1 VQEKLLPGIQPE
13 KGIIERVKRM
23 SKVVAHSVKSFL
35 FRTGSWIYSQISNLK
50 RYQPLVITTQ
60 KRNLDIFPV
69 EDIYSLSDLSAPNR
83 FFQKQY
89 SKVTGLQYPFFLN
102 LLKKKQ
108 ASILHS
114 HFGNRGY
121 FDLALKRKLD
131 IPQVTTFY
139 GHDVSSLPQEERW
152 KERFKDLF
160 QYGDLI
166 LAEGHYMKKTLLA
179 LGCPDDKVTVQHLGV
194 DLEKIPFIPRILN
207 DQPTVKILIAGTFR
221 EKKGITYALEAFA
234 KLAHHYKHVAVTLVG
249 DAGRSQR
256 EVDYKKEITTLIA
269 NRNIAHKV
277 NYLGFLPYPAF
288 IEEAKNNHI
297 FLSPSI
303 HPSDGET
310 EGGAPV
316 ALIEMSAYGMPIVST
331 FHCDIPEVV
340 IDGESGF
347 LVPEKD
353 TNGLAE
359 RLEHLI
365 NHPELWEPMGRAGRK
380 HIEADFNIVTQAK
393 RLEVLYDTL
402 L

>member
-1 VQEKLLPGIQPE
+1 VSKLI
-13 KGIIERVKRM
+13 
-23 SKVVAHSVKSFL
+23 AHSVRSYL
-35 FRTGSWIYSQISNLK
+35 FRTGSWIYTQISHLK
-50 RYQPLVITTQ
+50 KYQPLVITTR

-69 EDIYSLSDLSAPNR
+69 KKIYSLSDLHGLNR
-83 FFQKQY
+83 FFQRQY
-89 SKVTGLQYPFFLN
+89 AKLTNFYYPFFFKV
-102 LLKKKQ
+102 LKENQ
-108 ASILHS
+108 VSLLHS

-121 FDLALKRKLD
+121 FDLALKQKLK

-139 GHDVSSLPQEERW
+139 GHDVSMLPQEERW
-152 KERFKDLF
+152 RKRFEVLFKQCDL
-160 QYGDLI
+160 L
-166 LAEGHYMKKTLLA
+166 LAEGNYMKKSLLE
-179 LGCPDDKVTVQHLGV
+179 LGCPDSKVRIQHLGV
-194 DLEKIPFIPRILN
+194 DLEKIPFIPRKLN
-207 DQPTVKILIAGTFR
+207 VSEKIKILIAGTFR

-234 KLAHHYKHVAVTLVG
+234 KLAPQYQNIEVTLIG

-256 EVDYKKEITTLIA
+256 EVNYKKEIINIINT
-269 NRNIAHKV
+269 RNIVDRVK
-277 NYLGFLPYPAF
+277 YLGFLPYPAF

-316 ALIEMSAYGMPIVST
+316 ALIEMAAYGMPIIST

-365 NHPELWEPMGRAGRK
+365 NHLELWDSMGKAGRK
-380 HIEADFNIVTQAK
+380 HIEEEFNITKQVAK
-393 RLEVLYDTL
+393 LETLYDSL

>member
-1 VQEKLLPGIQPE
+1 
-13 KGIIERVKRM
+13 M

-50 RYQPLVITTQ
+50 RYQPLVITAQ
-60 KRNLDIFPV
+60 KRNLDIFPL
-69 EDIYSLSDLSAPNR
+69 EKIYSLSDLSAPNR

-89 SKVTGLQYPFFLN
+89 SKVTGLQYPFFLK
-102 LLKKKQ
+102 LLKNNQ
-108 ASILHS
+108 VSLLHS

-121 FDLALKRKLD
+121 FDLALKRKLA
-131 IPQVTTFY
+131 IPQITTFY
-139 GHDVSSLPQEERW
+139 GHDVSSLPQKERW
-152 KERFKDLF
+152 RERLKDLF
-160 QYGDLI
+160 QDGDLI

-179 LGCPDDKVTVQHLGV
+179 LGCPDEKVTVQHLGV
-194 DLEKIPFIPRILN
+194 DLEKIPFVPRRLN

-234 KLAHHYKHVAVTLVG
+234 RLAHHYKHVAVTLVG

-256 EVDYKKEITTLIA
+256 EVNYKKEITNLIA

-277 NYLGFLPYPAF
+277 TCLGFLPYPAF
-288 IEEAKNNHI
+288 IEEAKHNHI

-353 TNGLAE
+353 TDGLAE

-365 NHPELWEPMGRAGRK
+365 NHPELWETMGRAGRK

-393 RLEVLYDTL
+393 RLETLYDTL

>member
-1 VQEKLLPGIQPE
+1 MPTI
-13 KGIIERVKRM
+13 
-23 SKVVAHSVKSFL
+23 VAHSVKSYL

-60 KRNLDIFPV
+60 KRNLDIFPL
-69 EDIYSLSDLSAPNR
+69 DNLYSLSDLSAPNR

-89 SKVTGLQYPFFLN
+89 SKLTGLSYPFFLN
-102 LLKKKQ
+102 LLKKNQ

-131 IPQVTTFY
+131 LPQVTTFY
-139 GHDVSSLPQEERW
+139 GHDASSLPQEERW
-152 KERFKDLF
+152 KKRFKTLF
-160 QYGDLI
+160 QYGDLM
-166 LAEGHYMKKTLLA
+166 LAEGHYMKKTLLE
-179 LGCPDDKVTVQHLGV
+179 LGCPDGKVKVQHLGV
-194 DLEKIPFIPRILN
+194 DLEKIPFIPRTLN
-207 DQPTVKILIAGTFR
+207 NHHTVKILIAGTFR

-234 KLAHHYKHVAVTLVG
+234 KLASHYKNLEVTLVG

-256 EVDYKKEITTLIA
+256 EVDYKKEIITLIG
-269 NRNIAHKV
+269 NRNIAHRV

-316 ALIEMSAYGMPIVST
+316 ALIEMSAFGMPIVST

-347 LVPEKD
+347 LVPEKNTD
-353 TNGLAE
+353 ELAE

-365 NHPELWEPMGRAGRK
+365 NHPELWETMGRAGRK
-380 HIEADFNIVTQAK
+380 HMEAEFNILTQAK
-393 RLEVLYDTL
+393 RLETIYDSL

>member
-1 VQEKLLPGIQPE
+1 MPKT
-13 KGIIERVKRM
+13 
-23 SKVVAHSVKSFL
+23 VAHSVRSYL
-35 FRTGSWIYSQISNLK
+35 FRTGSWIYAQISNLK
-50 RYQPLVITTQ
+50 KYHPLVITTR
-60 KRNLDIFPV
+60 KRNLDIFPI
-69 EDIYSLSDLSAPNR
+69 EKIYSLSDLNGLNR
-83 FFQKQY
+83 FFQRQY
-89 SKVTGLQYPFFLN
+89 AKLTNFYYPFFLKVLKEN
-102 LLKKKQ
+102 QALL
-108 ASILHS
+108 LHS

-121 FDLALKRKLD
+121 FDLALKQKLK

-139 GHDVSSLPQEERW
+139 GHDVSLLPQEARW
-152 KERFKDLF
+152 RERFKVF
-160 QYGDLI
+160 FEQGDLI
-166 LAEGHYMKKTLLA
+166 LAEGNYMKKTLLEM
-179 LGCPDDKVTVQHLGV
+179 GCPDSKVRVQHLGI
-194 DLEKIPFIPRILN
+194 DCEKIPFIPRKMVN
-207 DQPTVKILIAGTFR
+207 GQKVKVLIAGTFR

-234 KLAHHYKHVAVTLVG
+234 RLAPKYKNIELTLIG

-256 EVDYKKEITTLIA
+256 EINYKKDITAIID
-269 NRNIAHKV
+269 NRHITDKV

-347 LVPEKD
+347 LVQEKD
-353 TNGLAE
+353 TDGLAE

-365 NHPELWEPMGRAGRK
+365 NHPEIWESMGRTGRK
-380 HIEADFNIVTQAK
+380 HIEEEFNIVTQAAK
-393 RLEVLYDTL
+393 LEAFYDSL
-402 L
+402 I

>member
-1 VQEKLLPGIQPE
+1 MPKT
-13 KGIIERVKRM
+13 
-23 SKVVAHSVKSFL
+23 VAHSVRSYL
-35 FRTGSWIYSQISNLK
+35 FRTGSWIYAQISNLK
-50 RYQPLVITTQ
+50 KYHPLVITTR

-69 EDIYSLSDLSAPNR
+69 EKIYSLSDLNGLNR
-83 FFQKQY
+83 FFQRQY
-89 SKVTGLQYPFFLN
+89 AKLTNFYYPFFLKVLKEN
-102 LLKKKQ
+102 QVLL
-108 ASILHS
+108 LHS

-121 FDLALKRKLD
+121 FDLALKQKLK

-139 GHDVSSLPQEERW
+139 GHDVSLLPQEERW
-152 KERFKDLF
+152 REKFKVF
-160 QYGDLI
+160 FEQGDLI
-166 LAEGHYMKKTLLA
+166 LAEGRYMKKTLLEM
-179 LGCPDDKVTVQHLGV
+179 GCPDSKVRVQHLGI
-194 DLEKIPFIPRILN
+194 DCEKIPFIPRKMV
-207 DQPTVKILIAGTFR
+207 DSQKVKILIAGTFR

-234 KLAHHYKHVAVTLVG
+234 RLAPKYKNIEVTLIG

-256 EVDYKKEITTLIA
+256 EINYKKEITAIIDSRHITD
-269 NRNIAHKV
+269 RV

-340 IDGESGF
+340 INGKSGF
-347 LVPEKD
+347 LVHEKD
-353 TNGLAE
+353 TDRLAE

-365 NHPELWEPMGRAGRK
+365 NHPELWESMGRAGRN
-380 HIEADFNIVTQAK
+380 HIEEQFNIVTQAAK
-393 RLEVLYDTL
+393 LETFYDSL

>member
-1 VQEKLLPGIQPE
+1 M
-13 KGIIERVKRM
+13 ERI
-23 SKVVAHSVKSFL
+23 VAHSVKSYL
-35 FRTGSWIYSQISNLK
+35 FRTGSWIHAQINHLK
-50 RYQPLVITTQ
+50 RYRPLVITTK

-69 EDIYSLSDLSAPNR
+69 EKIYSLSDLPPLNR
-83 FFQKQY
+83 FFQRQY
-89 SKVTGLQYPFFLN
+89 STLTGLSYPFFYKV
-102 LLKKKQ
+102 LKKHRV
-108 ASILHS
+108 AILHS

-121 FDLALKRKLD
+121 FDLALKQKLT

-139 GHDVSSLPQEERW
+139 GHDVSLLPREERW
-152 KERFKDLF
+152 KKYLKILF
-160 QYGDLI
+160 THGDLI
-166 LAEGHYMKKTLLA
+166 LAEGHYMKKALIE
-179 LGCPDDKVTVQHLGV
+179 LGCPDDKVKVQHLGINP
-194 DLEKIPFIPRILN
+194 EMIPFIPRNLN
-207 DQPTVKILIAGTFR
+207 TDQKVKILIAGTFR
-221 EKKGITYALEAFA
+221 EKKGITYALEACA
-234 KLAHHYKHVAVTLVG
+234 KVASRFRNIEITLIG

-256 EVDYKKEITTLIA
+256 EIDYKKEVQSMISTRVLAERI
-269 NRNIAHKV
+269 
-277 NYLGFLPYPAF
+277 NYLGFLPYPDF

-340 IDGESGF
+340 LDGKSGF

-353 TNGLAE
+353 SGALAE

-380 HIEADFNIVTQAK
+380 HIEEEFNIVKQSVK
-393 RLEVLYDTL
+393 LEEIYDSL

>member
-1 VQEKLLPGIQPE
+1 MPKT
-13 KGIIERVKRM
+13 
-23 SKVVAHSVKSFL
+23 VAHSVRSYL
-35 FRTGSWIYSQISNLK
+35 FRTGSWIYAQISNLK
-50 RYQPLVITTQ
+50 KYQPLVITTR
-60 KRNLDIFPV
+60 KRNLNIFPV
-69 EDIYSLSDLSAPNR
+69 EKIYSLSDLNGLNR
-83 FFQKQY
+83 FFQRQY
-89 SKVTGLQYPFFLN
+89 AKLTNFYYPFFLKVLKEN
-102 LLKKKQ
+102 QVLL
-108 ASILHS
+108 LHS

-121 FDLALKRKLD
+121 FDLALKQRLK

-139 GHDVSSLPQEERW
+139 GHDVSLLPQEERW
-152 KERFKDLF
+152 RKRFKVF
-160 QYGDLI
+160 FEQGDLI
-166 LAEGHYMKKTLLA
+166 LAEGNYMKKTLLEM
-179 LGCPDDKVTVQHLGV
+179 GCPDSKVRVQHLGI
-194 DLEKIPFIPRILN
+194 DCEKIPFIPRKMV
-207 DQPTVKILIAGTFR
+207 DGQKVKILIAGTFR

-234 KLAHHYKHVAVTLVG
+234 RLVPKYKNIEVTLIG

-256 EVDYKKEITTLIA
+256 EINYKNEITTIIDS
-269 NRNIAHKV
+269 RNIADKV

-347 LVPEKD
+347 LVKEKD

-365 NHPELWEPMGRAGRK
+365 THPELWESMGRTGRK
-380 HIEADFNIVTQAK
+380 HIEEEFNIVTQAAK
-393 RLEVLYDTL
+393 LETFYDSL

>member
-1 VQEKLLPGIQPE
+1 
-13 KGIIERVKRM
+13 M
-23 SKVVAHSVKSFL
+23 SKMVAHSVRSYL
-35 FRTGSWIYSQISNLK
+35 FRTGSWIYAQISHLK
-50 RYQPLVITTQ
+50 KYQPLVITLR

-69 EDIYSLSDLSAPNR
+69 KKIYSLSDLNGPNR
-83 FFQKQY
+83 FFQRQY
-89 SKVTGLQYPFFLN
+89 AKLTNSYYPFFLKV
-102 LLKKKQ
+102 LKEHPV
-108 ASILHS
+108 SLLHS

-121 FDLALKRKLD
+121 FDLALKQKLK

-139 GHDVSSLPQEERW
+139 GHDVSLLPQEERW
-152 KERFKDLF
+152 RKRFKVFFGQADLV
-160 QYGDLI
+160 
-166 LAEGHYMKKTLLA
+166 LAEGNYMRKTLLE
-179 LGCPDDKVTVQHLGV
+179 LGCPDSKVRVQHLGI
-194 DLEKIPFIPRILN
+194 DCKKIPFIPRKLDDHQKI
-207 DQPTVKILIAGTFR
+207 KILIAGTFR

-234 KLAHHYKHVAVTLVG
+234 KLTATYKNIEVTLIG

-256 EVDYKKEITTLIA
+256 EVNYKKEIA
-269 NRNIAHKV
+269 NIIDTRNIADKV
-277 NYLGFLPYPAF
+277 NCLGFLPYPAF

-340 IDGESGF
+340 IDGKTGF

-353 TNGLAE
+353 INGLAE

-365 NHPELWEPMGRAGRK
+365 NHLELWESMGRAGRK
-380 HIEADFNIVTQAK
+380 HIEEEFNIVTQTTK
-393 RLEVLYDTL
+393 LEAFYDSL

>member
-1 VQEKLLPGIQPE
+1 
-13 KGIIERVKRM
+13 M
-23 SKVVAHSVKSFL
+23 SRLVAHSVKSYL
-35 FRTGSWIYSQISNLK
+35 FRTGSWIHAQINHLT
-50 RYQPLVITTQ
+50 RYRSLVITTK

-69 EDIYSLSDLSAPNR
+69 EKICSLSDLSSLNR

-89 SKVTGLQYPFFLN
+89 STITGFYPFFYKV
-102 LLKKKQ
+102 LKKHRV
-108 ASILHS
+108 SILHS

-121 FDLALKRKLD
+121 FDLALKQKLT

-139 GHDVSSLPQEERW
+139 GHDVSLLPQEERW
-152 KERFKDLF
+152 KRNFKDLF
-160 QYGDLI
+160 KEGDLM
-166 LAEGHYMKKTLLA
+166 LAEGHYMKKALIE
-179 LGCPDDKVTVQHLGV
+179 LGCPDDKVKVQHLGINPAT
-194 DLEKIPFIPRILN
+194 IPFIPRKLGASEK
-207 DQPTVKILIAGTFR
+207 VKILIAGTFR
-221 EKKGITYALEAFA
+221 EKKGITYALEACA
-234 KLAHHYKHVAVTLVG
+234 KVASRYGNIEITLIG

-256 EVDYKKEITTLIA
+256 EIDYKKEITTIIST
-269 NRNIAHKV
+269 RNLAERI

-340 IDGESGF
+340 LDGKSGF

-353 TNGLAE
+353 SDALAE

-365 NHPELWEPMGRAGRK
+365 EHPELWEPMGRAGRK
-380 HIEADFNIVTQAK
+380 YIEEEFNIVKQAAQ
-393 RLEVLYDTL
+393 LEVVYDSL

>member
-1 VQEKLLPGIQPE
+1 VSKLI
-13 KGIIERVKRM
+13 
-23 SKVVAHSVKSFL
+23 AHSVRSYL
-35 FRTGSWIYSQISNLK
+35 FRTGSWIYTQISHLK
-50 RYQPLVITTQ
+50 KYQPLVITTR

-69 EDIYSLSDLSAPNR
+69 KKIYSLSDLHGLNR
-83 FFQKQY
+83 FFQRQY
-89 SKVTGLQYPFFLN
+89 AKLTNFYYPFFFKV
-102 LLKKKQ
+102 LKENQ
-108 ASILHS
+108 VSLLHS

-121 FDLALKRKLD
+121 FDLALKQKLK

-139 GHDVSSLPQEERW
+139 GHDVSMLPQEERW
-152 KERFKDLF
+152 RKRFEVLFKQCDL
-160 QYGDLI
+160 L
-166 LAEGHYMKKTLLA
+166 LAEGNYMKKSLLE
-179 LGCPDDKVTVQHLGV
+179 LGCPDSKVRIQHLGV
-194 DLEKIPFIPRILN
+194 DLEKIPFIPRKLN
-207 DQPTVKILIAGTFR
+207 VSEKIKILIAGTFR

-234 KLAHHYKHVAVTLVG
+234 KLAPQYQNIEVTLIG

-256 EVDYKKEITTLIA
+256 EVNYKKEIINIINT
-269 NRNIAHKV
+269 RNIVDRVK
-277 NYLGFLPYPAF
+277 YLGFLPYPAF

-316 ALIEMSAYGMPIVST
+316 ALIEMSAYGMPIIST

-365 NHPELWEPMGRAGRK
+365 NHLELWDSMGKAGRK
-380 HIEADFNIVTQAK
+380 HIEEEFNITKQVAK
-393 RLEVLYDTL
+393 LETLYDSL

>member
-1 VQEKLLPGIQPE
+1 
-13 KGIIERVKRM
+13 M
-23 SKVVAHSVKSFL
+23 SKTVAHSVKSYL
-35 FRTGSWIYSQISNLK
+35 FRTGSWIFAQISHLK
-50 RYQPLVITTQ
+50 RYQPLVITTR

-69 EDIYSLSDLSAPNR
+69 KDIYSLSDLNFLNR
-83 FFQKQY
+83 FFQRQY
-89 SKVTGLQYPFFLN
+89 AKRTNFYYPFFFKV
-102 LLKKKQ
+102 LKKTR
-108 ASILHS
+108 ASLLHS

-121 FDLALKRKLD
+121 FDLALKQKLK

-139 GHDVSSLPQEERW
+139 GHDVSLLPQEERW
-152 KERFKDLF
+152 RKRLGVLF
-160 QYGDLI
+160 EQCNLI
-166 LAEGHYMKKTLLA
+166 LAEGNYMKRTLLE
-179 LGCPDDKVTVQHLGV
+179 LGCPASKVIVQHLGV
-194 DLEKIPFIPRILN
+194 NLEKIPFIPRRIN
-207 DQPTVKILIAGTFR
+207 DHKNIKILIAGTFR

-234 KLAHHYKHVAVTLVG
+234 KLTSKYKNIEVTLVG

-256 EVDYKKEITTLIA
+256 EIDYKKEITTIISTQKIA
-269 NRNIAHKV
+269 DKV

-340 IDGESGF
+340 VDGESGF
-347 LVPEKD
+347 LVQEKD

-365 NHPELWEPMGRAGRK
+365 NHPELWESMGKAGRK
-380 HIEADFNIVTQAK
+380 HVEKEFNIVKQAAK
-393 RLEVLYDTL
+393 LESIYDSL

>member
-1 VQEKLLPGIQPE
+1 MPKT
-13 KGIIERVKRM
+13 
-23 SKVVAHSVKSFL
+23 VAHSVRSYL
-35 FRTGSWIYSQISNLK
+35 FRTGSWIYAQISNLK
-50 RYQPLVITTQ
+50 KYQPLVITTR

-69 EDIYSLSDLSAPNR
+69 EKIYSLSDLNGLSR
-83 FFQKQY
+83 FFQRQY
-89 SKVTGLQYPFFLN
+89 AKLTNFYYPFFLKVLKEN
-102 LLKKKQ
+102 QVLL
-108 ASILHS
+108 LHS

-121 FDLALKRKLD
+121 FDLALKQKLK

-139 GHDVSSLPQEERW
+139 GHDVSLLPQQEQWR
-152 KERFKDLF
+152 KRLKVLF
-160 QYGDLI
+160 EQGDLI
-166 LAEGHYMKKTLLA
+166 LAEGNYMKKTLLE
-179 LGCPDDKVTVQHLGV
+179 LGCPDSKVRVQHLGINC
-194 DLEKIPFIPRILN
+194 EKIPFISRKMT
-207 DQPTVKILIAGTFR
+207 DHQKVKILIAGTFR

-234 KLAHHYKHVAVTLVG
+234 RISPKYKNIEVTLIG

-256 EVDYKKEITTLIA
+256 EIDYKKEIAATIDT
-269 NRNIAHKV
+269 RNIADKV

-353 TNGLAE
+353 TDGLAE
-359 RLEHLI
+359 RLEYLI
-365 NHPELWEPMGRAGRK
+365 NHPDLWESMGRAGRK
-380 HIEADFNIVTQAK
+380 HIEEEFNIVTQAAK
-393 RLEVLYDTL
+393 LETLYDSL

>member
-1 VQEKLLPGIQPE
+1 MPKT
-13 KGIIERVKRM
+13 
-23 SKVVAHSVKSFL
+23 VAHSVRSYL
-35 FRTGSWIYSQISNLK
+35 FRTGSWIYAQISNLK
-50 RYQPLVITTQ
+50 KYQSLVITTR
-60 KRNLDIFPV
+60 KRNLNIFPV
-69 EDIYSLSDLSAPNR
+69 EKIYSLSDLNGLNR
-83 FFQKQY
+83 FFQRQY
-89 SKVTGLQYPFFLN
+89 AKLTNFYYPFFLKVLKEN
-102 LLKKKQ
+102 QVLL
-108 ASILHS
+108 LHS

-121 FDLALKRKLD
+121 FDLALKQKLK

-139 GHDVSSLPQEERW
+139 GHDVSLLPQEERW
-152 KERFKDLF
+152 RKRFKVF
-160 QYGDLI
+160 FEQGDLI
-166 LAEGHYMKKTLLA
+166 LAEGNYMKKTLLEM
-179 LGCPDDKVTVQHLGV
+179 GCPDSKVRVQHLGI
-194 DLEKIPFIPRILN
+194 DCEKIPFIPRKMV
-207 DQPTVKILIAGTFR
+207 DGQKVKILIAGTFR

-234 KLAHHYKHVAVTLVG
+234 RLVPKYKNIEVTLIG

-256 EVDYKKEITTLIA
+256 EINYKNEITTIIDS
-269 NRNIAHKV
+269 RNIADKV
-277 NYLGFLPYPAF
+277 NYLGFLPYPTF

-340 IDGESGF
+340 IDGKSGF
-347 LVPEKD
+347 LVKEKD

-365 NHPELWEPMGRAGRK
+365 THPELWESMGRTGRK
-380 HIEADFNIVTQAK
+380 HIEEEFNIVTQAAK
-393 RLEVLYDTL
+393 LETFYDSL

>member
-1 VQEKLLPGIQPE
+1 
-13 KGIIERVKRM
+13 M
-23 SKVVAHSVKSFL
+23 SRLVAHSVKSYL
-35 FRTGSWIYSQISNLK
+35 FRTGSWIHAQINHLT
-50 RYQPLVITTQ
+50 RYRSLVITTK

-69 EDIYSLSDLSAPNR
+69 EKICSLSDLSSLNR

-89 SKVTGLQYPFFLN
+89 STITGFYPFFYKV
-102 LLKKKQ
+102 LKKHRV
-108 ASILHS
+108 SILHS

-121 FDLALKRKLD
+121 FDLALKQKLT

-139 GHDVSSLPQEERW
+139 GHDVSLLPQEERW
-152 KERFKDLF
+152 KRNFKDLF
-160 QYGDLI
+160 KEGDLM
-166 LAEGHYMKKTLLA
+166 LAEGHYMKKALIE
-179 LGCPDDKVTVQHLGV
+179 LGCPDDKVKVQHLGINPAT
-194 DLEKIPFIPRILN
+194 IPFIPRKLG
-207 DQPTVKILIAGTFR
+207 TSEKVKILIAGTFR
-221 EKKGITYALEAFA
+221 EKKGITYALEACA
-234 KLAHHYKHVAVTLVG
+234 KVASRYGNIEITLIG

-256 EVDYKKEITTLIA
+256 EIDYKKEITTIIST
-269 NRNIAHKV
+269 RNLAEKI

-340 IDGESGF
+340 LDGKSGF

-353 TNGLAE
+353 SDALAE

-365 NHPELWEPMGRAGRK
+365 EHPELWEPMGRAGRK
-380 HIEADFNIVTQAK
+380 YIEEEFNIVKQAAQ
-393 RLEVLYDTL
+393 LEVVYDSL

>member
-1 VQEKLLPGIQPE
+1 
-13 KGIIERVKRM
+13 M
-23 SKVVAHSVKSFL
+23 SRLVAHSVKSYL
-35 FRTGSWIYSQISNLK
+35 FRTGSWIHAQINHLT
-50 RYQPLVITTQ
+50 RYRSLVITTK

-69 EDIYSLSDLSAPNR
+69 EKICSLSDLSSLNR

-89 SKVTGLQYPFFLN
+89 STINGFYPFFYKV
-102 LLKKKQ
+102 LKKQ
-108 ASILHS
+108 GVSILHS

-121 FDLALKRKLD
+121 SDLALKQKLT

-139 GHDVSSLPQEERW
+139 GHDVSLLPQEERW
-152 KERFKDLF
+152 KRNFKDLF
-160 QYGDLI
+160 KEGDLM
-166 LAEGHYMKKTLLA
+166 LAEGHYMKKALIE
-179 LGCPDDKVTVQHLGV
+179 LGCPDDKVKVQHLGINPAT
-194 DLEKIPFIPRILN
+194 IPFIPRKLGASEK
-207 DQPTVKILIAGTFR
+207 VKILIAGTFR
-221 EKKGITYALEAFA
+221 EKKGITYALEACA
-234 KLAHHYKHVAVTLVG
+234 KVASRYGNIEITLIG

-256 EVDYKKEITTLIA
+256 EIDYKKEITTIIST
-269 NRNIAHKV
+269 RNLAGKI

-340 IDGESGF
+340 LDGKSGF

-353 TNGLAE
+353 SDALAE

-365 NHPELWEPMGRAGRK
+365 EHPELWEPMGRAGRK
-380 HIEADFNIVTQAK
+380 YIEEEFNIVKQAAQ
-393 RLEVLYDTL
+393 LEVVYDSL

>member
-1 VQEKLLPGIQPE
+1 
-13 KGIIERVKRM
+13 
-23 SKVVAHSVKSFL
+23 
-35 FRTGSWIYSQISNLK
+35 
-50 RYQPLVITTQ
+50 
-60 KRNLDIFPV
+60 
-69 EDIYSLSDLSAPNR
+69 
-83 FFQKQY
+83 
-89 SKVTGLQYPFFLN
+89 
-102 LLKKKQ
+102 
-108 ASILHS
+108 
-114 HFGNRGY
+114 
-121 FDLALKRKLD
+121 
-131 IPQVTTFY
+131 
-139 GHDVSSLPQEERW
+139 
-152 KERFKDLF
+152 
-160 QYGDLI
+160 
-166 LAEGHYMKKTLLA
+166 MKKTLLA
-179 LGCPDDKVTVQHLGV
+179 LGCPADKVTVQHLGV
-194 DLEKIPFIPRILN
+194 DLEKIPFIPRTLN

-256 EVDYKKEITTLIA
+256 EVNYKKEITALIA

-277 NYLGFLPYPAF
+277 NYMGFLPYPAF

-365 NHPELWEPMGRAGRK
+365 NHPELWETMGRAGRK

-393 RLEVLYDTL
+393 RLETLYDTL

>member
-1 VQEKLLPGIQPE
+1 
-13 KGIIERVKRM
+13 M
-23 SKVVAHSVKSFL
+23 SRLVAHSVKSYL
-35 FRTGSWIYSQISNLK
+35 FRTGSWIHAQINHLT
-50 RYQPLVITTQ
+50 RYRSLVITTK

-69 EDIYSLSDLSAPNR
+69 EKICSLSDLSSLNR
-83 FFQKQY
+83 FFQKQH
-89 SKVTGLQYPFFLN
+89 STITGFYPFFYKV
-102 LLKKKQ
+102 LKKHRV
-108 ASILHS
+108 SILHS

-121 FDLALKRKLD
+121 SDLALKQKLT

-139 GHDVSSLPQEERW
+139 GHDVSLLPQEERW
-152 KERFKDLF
+152 KRNFKDLF
-160 QYGDLI
+160 KEGDLM
-166 LAEGHYMKKTLLA
+166 LAEGHYMKKALIE
-179 LGCPDDKVTVQHLGV
+179 LGCPDDKVKVQHLGINPAT
-194 DLEKIPFIPRILN
+194 IPFIPRKLGASEK
-207 DQPTVKILIAGTFR
+207 VKILIAGTFR
-221 EKKGITYALEAFA
+221 EKKGITYALEACA
-234 KLAHHYKHVAVTLVG
+234 KVASRYGNIEITLIG

-256 EVDYKKEITTLIA
+256 EIDYKKEITTIIST
-269 NRNIAHKV
+269 RNLAERI

-340 IDGESGF
+340 LDGKSGF

-353 TNGLAE
+353 SAALAE

-365 NHPELWEPMGRAGRK
+365 AHPELWEPMGRAGRK
-380 HIEADFNIVTQAK
+380 YIEEEFNIVKQAAQ
-393 RLEVLYDTL
+393 LEVVYDSL

>member
-1 VQEKLLPGIQPE
+1 MPKT
-13 KGIIERVKRM
+13 
-23 SKVVAHSVKSFL
+23 VAHSVRSYL
-35 FRTGSWIYSQISNLK
+35 FRTGSWIYAQISNLK
-50 RYQPLVITTQ
+50 KYQPLVITTR

-69 EDIYSLSDLSAPNR
+69 EKIYSLSDLNGLNR
-83 FFQKQY
+83 FFQRQY
-89 SKVTGLQYPFFLN
+89 AKLTNFYYPFFLKVLKEN
-102 LLKKKQ
+102 QVLL
-108 ASILHS
+108 LHS

-121 FDLALKRKLD
+121 FDLALKQKLK

-139 GHDVSSLPQEERW
+139 GHDVSLLPQEERW
-152 KERFKDLF
+152 RKRFKVF
-160 QYGDLI
+160 FEQGDLI
-166 LAEGHYMKKTLLA
+166 LAEGNYMKKTLLEM
-179 LGCPDDKVTVQHLGV
+179 GCPDSKVRVQHLGI
-194 DLEKIPFIPRILN
+194 DCEKIPFIPRKMV
-207 DQPTVKILIAGTFR
+207 DGQKVKILIAGTFR

-234 KLAHHYKHVAVTLVG
+234 RLVPKYKNIEVTLIG

-256 EVDYKKEITTLIA
+256 EINYKNEITTIIDS
-269 NRNIAHKV
+269 RNIAAKV

-347 LVPEKD
+347 LVKEKD

-365 NHPELWEPMGRAGRK
+365 THPELWESMGRTGRK
-380 HIEADFNIVTQAK
+380 HIEEEFNIVTQAAK
-393 RLEVLYDTL
+393 LETFYDSL